1 MVLCVHVYKY
11 TCACNESRFEDC
23 ETCLTPDFSC
33 HVNDTLNFHTSVHLH
48 QKGQEKGKEDL
59 TTPMKLSQLTSMSAE
74 STCAALTEY
83 HRLGGLITTK
93 VYFTSGGWEVQDKGP
108 GRFSIW

>member
-1 MVLCVHVYKY
+1 MVLGVHVYKY
-11 TCACNESRFEDC
+11 TCACNENRFEDC

-59 TTPMKLSQLTSMSAE
+59 TAPMKLSQLTSMSAE